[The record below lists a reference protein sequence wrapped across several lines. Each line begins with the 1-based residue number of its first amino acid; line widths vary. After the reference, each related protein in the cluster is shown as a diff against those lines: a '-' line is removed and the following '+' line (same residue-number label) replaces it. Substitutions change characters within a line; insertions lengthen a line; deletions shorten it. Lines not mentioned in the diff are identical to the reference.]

1 MPTVFLLGGQ
11 DLEMQEIARLLDNQ
25 DILYFDRKLHW
36 DNASLEAY
44 LPELEK
50 YGNLPGTDLYG
61 IELQDNGL
69 AEQYNNY
76 FLIDHHNENQGK
88 IASLLQVAELLHLSP
103 TREQLLIAANDAAY
117 IPGMIALDA
126 SPTEIE
132 KIRSQDRAAQGIT
145 DEEER
150 WAQQAIA
157 ENLEKCSDLFIVHT
171 FCPRFSPICDRLW
184 PYRKLLIYTNDVMCY
199 YGEGKDRLTAVFEAE
214 IRQSRMYHGGGNK
227 GFLGTVPGKWNVEEI
242 RQLKERIS
250 KIVQNL

>member
-117 IPGMIALDA
+117 IPGMLALDA
-126 SPTEIE
+126 SPAEIE
-132 KIRSQDRAAQGIT
+132 DIRLRDRAAQGVT
-145 DEEER
+145 GEEEKL
-150 WAQQAIA
+150 AQQAIT
-157 ENLEKCSDLFIVHT
+157 ENLEKCPALILVRALSPH
-171 FCPRFSPICDRLW
+171 FSPICDRLW
-184 PYRKLLIYTNDVMCY
+184 PYRKLLIYTDDTLCY
-199 YGEGKDRLTAVFEAE
+199 YGEGKEQLIATFEIE
-214 IRQSRMYHGGGNK
+214 LRQSRMYHGGGKN
-227 GFLGTVPGKWNVEEI
+227 GFLGTARGKWKVEEI
-242 RQLKERIS
+242 QQLKEQIL
-250 KIVQNL
+250 KIV